1 MEAQLKFVKSNRKG
15 VENYFKT
22 ESGELDQIWRYVP
35 FMLNGL
41 LHIKDEV
48 LELVVLISLVLRKIF
63 KLNEVGIYIYI
74 YISYY

>member
-22 ESGELDQIWRYVP
+22 ESGGLD

-48 LELVVLISLVLRKIF
+48 LELSSI
-63 KLNEVGIYIYI
+63 N
-74 YISYY
+74 

>member
-22 ESGELDQIWRYVP
+22 ESGELDWIWRYVP

-48 LELVVLISLVLRKIF
+48 LELSSID
-63 KLNEVGIYIYI
+63 
-74 YISYY
+74 